1 MSKRGIQAST
11 EGIAKAKQALTR
23 NSLNQSA
30 LAKELELSRSTVTNF
45 FRRIP
50 IERSNFEDICR
61 MLGLEWR
68 EIVDLSEQANP
79 IANFPFQLKARLIL
93 LLSEHYI

>member
-1 MSKRGIQAST
+1 MSQRGIKASK
-11 EGIAKAKQALTR
+11 EGIAKAEQALTR
-23 NSLNQSA
+23 NSLNKSA
-30 LAKELELSRSTVTNF
+30 LARELGLTRQPVSKF
-45 FRRIP
+45 FNGKP
-50 IERSNFEDICR
+50 IERLNFEDICR